1 MALAVKTDFEVD
13 ERARVQRASE
23 LRARDYEAWLE
34 DAKEGWRLIA
44 KKRAALRS
52 FVKKENDLDAVA
64 GGGSR
69 GISDA
74 KRARF
79 AALELTNVH
88 ALSRDEQKKSK
99 KPKGGLTRWRLA
111 KLDDLV
117 LGEAA
122 TLQQAVRALARL
134 RAREAEEEAEG
145 VAPGSLLDE
154 EDRMTRL
161 ELFSMGTRAGRREGN
176 VDGDEDDDEE
186 EDELERDDGMRGP
199 GGGGAYGNLG
209 VDDDVDDDDGG
220 GGGGARHDA
229 SAELADFARREANN
243 ENDDDDDADYDDED
257 EMDDDDEENDEEN
270 DDPAAA
276 TATAPATA
284 PAPAPGETAHDA
296 LAAYGAGDFSEIAPF
311 DRTWSPRGAVTSPGG
326 NAAAAAAAKTPMSP
340 PSRAA
345 QAAREMGFGDGGA
358 FRSSPRRPNAA
369 APPPAT
375 AAPTVEGIAREE
387 EEARARLDNDRRS
400 AASRA
405 SSRVLLRGA
414 GAGSGSARD
423 LAASESMAAGVAS
436 AAAGIVTRD
445 TPDLPGRALVVCPTV
460 QVQPTEDPEGGAPR
474 KKRKARSIH
483 CSPYDSVAV
492 VNADP

>member
-220 GGGGARHDA
+220 GGEKKTLRAQTLIFRDVLLRSRALESLATSYAMRAPADAVETSLLTEVFASLCAGGERV
-229 SAELADFARREANN
+229 
-243 ENDDDDDADYDDED
+243 
-257 EMDDDDEENDEEN
+257 
-270 DDPAAA
+270 AAA
-276 TATAPATA
+276 
-284 PAPAPGETAHDA
+284 
-296 LAAYGAGDFSEIAPF
+296 LARGVIEARPVACAG
-311 DRTWSPRGAVTSPGG
+311 
-326 NAAAAAAAKTPMSP
+326 
-340 PSRAA
+340 
-345 QAAREMGFGDGGA
+345 
-358 FRSSPRRPNAA
+358 
-369 APPPAT
+369 PPAT
-375 AAPTVEGIAREE
+375 AFAPRAPFLEDMPFLTFLPARASFLDSIPTHRDASRLHLTRPELRRPDATSLRAGKPPADFSRDV
-387 EEARARLDNDRRS
+387 EARGDG
-400 AASRA
+400 AAE
-405 SSRVLLRGA
+405 V
-414 GAGSGSARD
+414 
-423 LAASESMAAGVAS
+423 
-436 AAAGIVTRD
+436 
-445 TPDLPGRALVVCPTV
+445 
-460 QVQPTEDPEGGAPR
+460 
-474 KKRKARSIH
+474 RSIH
-483 CSPYDSVAV
+483 WSPYDHVGV
-492 VNADP
+492 VNAVP